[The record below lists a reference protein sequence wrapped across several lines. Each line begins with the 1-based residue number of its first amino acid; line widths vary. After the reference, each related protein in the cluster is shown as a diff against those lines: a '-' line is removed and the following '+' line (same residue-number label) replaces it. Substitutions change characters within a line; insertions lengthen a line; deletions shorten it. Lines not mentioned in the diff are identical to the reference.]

1 LAVLD
6 SSCEEAGSSCIIAG
20 DRLAHS
26 YLIFLHNVH
35 SMTCKKNK
43 TRGICMKNAAFSI
56 ANLEEQSLKKL
67 QQFEKTLRE
76 ETGEEIVLIAY
87 NHKKK

>member
-1 LAVLD
+1 
-6 SSCEEAGSSCIIAG
+6 
-20 DRLAHS
+20 
-26 YLIFLHNVH
+26 
-35 SMTCKKNK
+35 
-43 TRGICMKNAAFSI
+43 MKNAAFSI

-67 QQFEKTLRE
+67 QQFEKKLRE

>member
-1 LAVLD
+1 
-6 SSCEEAGSSCIIAG
+6 
-20 DRLAHS
+20 
-26 YLIFLHNVH
+26 
-35 SMTCKKNK
+35 
-43 TRGICMKNAAFSI
+43 MKNDAFPI

-87 NHKKK
+87 HRKEESK